1 MTRRSRT
8 ALRSGVAALTAAAL
22 TLTGLATGPASG
34 AVNPIENVKNGDF
47 SAGKA
52 PWWSTGNTP
61 AEVVAGELCAQVP
74 AGTANPWDA
83 IVGQNDVHL
92 DNGAEYTLSF
102 KAYATQAVSISA
114 NVGINEVPYPTV
126 SGGSAA
132 LTTTKQSFTRT
143 FTSDRTSDIAQVAFQ
158 VGGSATAFTVCVDD
172 VSLQGGAG
180 AGSEQLPNGDFA
192 AGTDPWWTSNVSIS
206 VVNGE
211 LCAVVP
217 ASANPWEAI
226 VGVDQINL
234 LENTAY
240 QLSFSAHATAPKGIT
255 ANLRMPNDAP
265 IKDTAFTVTTS
276 PQVFTTSL
284 ATAAGQTT
292 DKGKFMFFL
301 GGAAAAY
308 TICFDNV
315 SLKGG
320 GGAPAYAPETGPRVR
335 VNQVGYLPFG
345 PKAATIVTDKTTAFA
360 WALKN
365 SAGTTVRTGMTT
377 PRGIDASS
385 GLNVQTADFSGYTT
399 AGTGYTIV
407 ADGETS
413 HPFDISTAAYEK
425 LRKDAPSYFYPARS
439 GIEILGSVAGAE
451 YARPAGH
458 VGVAPNQGDTAVPCQ
473 TNAQSMVAYGAPWTC
488 DYTLDV
494 TGGWYDAGDHGKY
507 VVNGGISVA
516 QLMSTYERTLT
527 KVAADTV
534 DRRALGD
541 GSVRIPEQ
549 GNKVP
554 DLLDESR
561 WELEWMLKMQ
571 VPAGKPMAGMVHH
584 KIHDDVWTGLPLL
597 PHLDPIHRSLH
608 RPSTAATLN
617 VAAVAAQ
624 GARLFA
630 PYDKAFSARL
640 LAAARSTYAA
650 AKATPNLY
658 APGSDGASGGG
669 PYNDDKVSDE
679 FYWAAAELF
688 ITTGEKAFRQ
698 DVLSS
703 PQHANPFGTDGAMD
717 WGNTAALGAL
727 DLAVTKNRLPG
738 RNRLQALVLASA
750 DGFLADQQGESF
762 GQVYSPESGKY
773 DWGSNSAMLNNMIVL
788 ATAFDIGGDA
798 KYRNGVLTGMDYLFG
813 RNALNQ
819 SYITG
824 YGEQNSHNQHSRW
837 YADQKDAAYPNPPVG
852 SIAGGPNSSIQDPV
866 AQKLLKNCL
875 PQFCYI
881 DDIESWSTN
890 EITVNW
896 NAPLAWIASWIA
908 DQDDGRD
915 GSHNNG
921 WARGLN

>member
-1 MTRRSRT
+1 MTRRTRIGT
-8 ALRSGVAALTAAAL
+8 RSGVAAITAAAL
-22 TLTGLATGPASG
+22 TLTGLAAAPATG
-34 AVNPIENVKNGDF
+34 AVNPIENVQNGSF
-47 SAGKA
+47 SSGKA

-61 AEVVAGELCAQVP
+61 TEVVAGELCAQVP

-102 KAYATQAVSISA
+102 KAYASQAVSISA
-114 NVGINEVPYPTV
+114 NVGINAAPYPTV

-132 LTTTKQSFTRT
+132 LTTTKQTFTRT
-143 FTSDRTSDIAQVAFQ
+143 FTADRTSDIAQVAFQ
-158 VGGSATAFTVCVDD
+158 VGGKATAFTFCVDD
-172 VSLQGGAG
+172 VSLLGGAP
-180 AGSEQLPNGDFA
+180 EQLANGTFTD
-192 AGTDPWWTSNVSIS
+192 GTNPWWTSNVTVS

-211 LCAVVP
+211 MCANVP
-217 ASANPWEAI
+217 ATANPWEAI

-234 LENTAY
+234 VENTNY
-240 QLSFSAHATAPKGIT
+240 RLSFLAHSTATKGIT

-265 IKDTAFTVTTS
+265 IKDTAFTVTSTPQTFSADIVTS
-276 PQVFTTSL
+276 
-284 ATAAGQTT
+284 AGQTT

-301 GGAAAAY
+301 GGAAAPF

-315 SLKGG
+315 SLA
-320 GGAPAYAPETGPRVR
+320 GGAGAAPYAPETGPRVR

-345 PKAATIVTDKTTAFA
+345 PKAATIVTDKTAAFA

-365 SAGTTVRTGMTT
+365 SAGTTVATGMTT
-377 PRGIDASS
+377 PRGVDPSS

-399 AGTGYTIV
+399 AGTGFTVV

-413 HPFDISTAAYEK
+413 HPFDISAAAYEK

-458 VGVAPNQGDTAVPCQ
+458 IGIAPNKGDTAVPCQ
-473 TNAQSMVAYGAPWTC
+473 TTTQSMVSYGVPWTC

-527 KVAADTV
+527 KAAADTV

-541 GSVRIPEQ
+541 GSVRVPEQ

-571 VPAGKPMAGMVHH
+571 VPAGKPLAGMVHH
-584 KIHDDVWTGLPLL
+584 KIHDDAWTGLPMM
-597 PHLDPIHRSLH
+597 PHLDPQPRSLH

-640 LAAARSTYAA
+640 LAAARTAYAA
-650 AKATPNLY
+650 AKATPALY
-658 APGSDGASGGG
+658 ASSNASNGGG
-669 PYNDDKVSDE
+669 PYNDNNVSDE

-688 ITTGEKAFRQ
+688 ITTGETAFRQ

-703 PQHANPFGTDGAMD
+703 SRHAAPFGTDGAMD

-727 DLAVTKNRLPG
+727 DLAVVKNNLPG

-750 DGFLADQQGESF
+750 DGFLADQQGEAF
-762 GQVYSPESGKY
+762 GQVYSPESGRY
-773 DWGSNSAMLNNMIVL
+773 DWGSNSFMLNNMIVL
-788 ATAFDIGGDA
+788 ATAFDISGDA

-837 YADQKDAAYPNPPVG
+837 YANQKDASFPNPPVG
-852 SIAGGPNSSIQDPV
+852 SISGGPNSSIQDPV
-866 AQKLLKNCL
+866 AQKLLTGCL
-875 PQFCYI
+875 PQFCYV

-896 NAPLAWIASWIA
+896 NAPLSWIASWIA
-908 DQDDGRD
+908 DQDNGLD

-921 WARGLN
+921 WAYGRK